1 MRVTARGRR
10 MPSLRPGVNAQ
21 GALFGAT
28 WFVNCSRRWAH
39 QRHLSTIRRDSVNGA
54 WHAPG
59 IELGPF
65 LDIPRREHGTVSNIY
80 DAREIEKRW
89 QAYWAEQAT
98 FHTPGPGE
106 AGFDPSRPKYYVL
119 DMFPYPSG
127 DGLHVGHP
135 MGYIGTDIIARR
147 KRMEGYNVLH
157 PMGYDAF
164 GLPAE
169 QYAITT
175 GQHPQETTNRNIA
188 TYRRQLQ
195 MVGLSYDWEREL
207 TTSEPRY
214 YRWTQWIFGRLFDRG
229 LAYQAEVPVW
239 WCEALKTVLAN
250 EEVINGRS
258 ERGDHPCERRPLKQW
273 MLKITAY
280 ADRLVDDL
288 DTLDWPESVKTM
300 QREWIGRSH
309 GAEVSFPI
317 RGHGSGTVDVFT
329 TRPDTI
335 FGATFMVIAPE
346 HALVDEITTAE
357 QREEVQAYVRVAA
370 AKSDLERTDLAKD
383 KSGVFTGAYA
393 TNPLFEEGD
402 ERSRIPI
409 WVADYVLASYGSG
422 AIMAVPGQDQR
433 DWEFAEKFDLPIIRT
448 VKPGEGFE
456 GQAYLGDGPAIN
468 SGFLDGLEVTEAKE
482 KMIEYLTSKGLGTA
496 KTNFRLRDWLFSRQR
511 YWGEP
516 FPVLHGE
523 DGERIRVPDEELPVV
538 LPEMDDFTPSDDGAA
553 PLSRAPEWV
562 SYTDAAGKQWK
573 RETDTMPGWAGSC
586 WYYLRFMDPS
596 NDQEAF
602 SAEAEKYWGQ
612 VDLYVGG
619 MEHAVLHLLYAR
631 FWHKVLYDLG
641 LVGST
646 EPFQRLFNQ
655 GMLTAFAYK
664 DSTGRLVPADDTEE
678 QGEKVVAKD
687 SGEVLEQV
695 IAKMSKSLKNVVN
708 PDAVIEEYGCDTFR
722 LYEMFM
728 GPLAES
734 KPWNPRDVP
743 GCRRFLERVWRLFV
757 GEDSSS
763 SVRPQLLEPST
774 GEPEGDSLTLAREL
788 HKMLKRVDDSF
799 KQYNFNTAIAG
810 MMSFVNEA
818 NKLTHAFTRDQAEL
832 FVQALSP
839 FAPHMGEEL
848 WARLGHQGGVSASD
862 WPKPLEKYLAVDEF
876 ELVVQVLGKVRGKV
890 SASKSASKEELLA
903 LARATVA
910 EQLEGK
916 TVVKEI
922 LVPGR
927 LVNFVAK

>member
-1 MRVTARGRR
+1 MT
-10 MPSLRPGVNAQ
+10 NQ
-21 GALFGAT
+21 
-28 WFVNCSRRWAH
+28 
-39 QRHLSTIRRDSVNGA
+39 
-54 WHAPG
+54 
-59 IELGPF
+59 
-65 LDIPRREHGTVSNIY
+65 Y
-80 DAREIEKRW
+80 DAREIETRW
-89 QAYWAEQAT
+89 QAHWDAAST

-106 AGFDPSRPKYYVL
+106 PGFDPSKPKYYVL

-147 KRMEGYNVLH
+147 KRMEGFNVLH

-175 GQHPQETTNRNIA
+175 GQHPRATTEANIS
-188 TYRRQLQ
+188 TFRRQLQ
-195 MVGLSYDWEREL
+195 MVGLSYDWQREL
-207 TTSEPRY
+207 ATCEPEY
-214 YRWTQWIFGRLFDRG
+214 YRWTQWIFARLFDRG

-239 WCEALKTVLAN
+239 WCEELKTVLAN

-280 ADRLVDDL
+280 ADRLIDDL
-288 DTLDWPESVKTM
+288 DSLDWPESVKTM
-300 QREWIGRSH
+300 QREWIGRSE
-309 GAEVSFPI
+309 GAQVRFPI
-317 RGHGSGTVDVFT
+317 RGTDGGHLEVFT

-346 HALVDEITTAE
+346 HPLLNEITTAE
-357 QREEVQAYVRVAA
+357 QKAEVEAYVKTAA

-393 TNPLFEEGD
+393 TNPVFD
-402 ERSRIPI
+402 ESDDRSKIPI
-409 WVADYVLASYGSG
+409 WVADYVLISYGSG
-422 AIMAVPGQDQR
+422 AIMAVPGQDAR
-433 DWEFAEKFDLPIIRT
+433 DWEFAEKFGLPIIRT
-448 VKPGEGFE
+448 VQAPEGFE
-456 GQAYLGDGPAIN
+456 GPYLGEGAAIN
-468 SGFLDGLEVTEAKE
+468 SGFLDGLPIEEAKA
-482 KMIEYLTSKGLGTA
+482 KMIEHLASVGLGEA
-496 KTNFRLRDWLFSRQR
+496 KTNYRLRDWLFSRQR

-523 DGERIRVPDEELPVV
+523 NGEMIRVPDEDLPVV
-538 LPEMDDFTPSDDGAA
+538 LPEMDDFTPAADGSA
-553 PLSRAPEWV
+553 PLARVPEWV
-562 SYTDAAGKQWK
+562 QYTDAAGKSWK
-573 RETDTMPGWAGSC
+573 RDTDTMPGWAGSC
-586 WYYLRFMDPS
+586 WYYLRFMDP
-596 NDQEAF
+596 NNATAAF

-631 FWHKVLYDLG
+631 FWHKVLFDLG
-641 LVGST
+641 LVSSS

-664 DSTGRLVPADDTEE
+664 DSTGRLVPSDEIEE
-678 QGEKVVAKD
+678 
-687 SGEVLEQV
+687 SGDKMVTKAGGDELEQV

-757 GEDSSS
+757 DEEGETP
-763 SVRPQLLEPST
+763 VRPQLLEEASA
-774 GEPEGDSLTLAREL
+774 EPEGDALTLEREL
-788 HKMLKRVDDSF
+788 HKMLKRAEDSF
-799 KQYNFNTAIAG
+799 KQFNFNTAIAG
-810 MMSFVNEA
+810 MMTFVNEA
-818 NKLTHAFTRDQAEL
+818 NKLSGAFTRSQAER
-832 FVQALSP
+832 FVQVLSP

-848 WARLGHQGGVSASD
+848 WMRLGHEGGVSQSG
-862 WPKPLEKYLAVDEF
+862 WPVAEEKYLAVDEF

-890 SASKSASKEELLA
+890 SASKSASKEELVE

-910 EQLEGK
+910 AQLEGK
-916 TVVKEI
+916 TIVKEI
-922 LVPGR
+922 VVPGR